1 MSEQPADMP
10 HRADETMSTE
20 SLAAMKTLEMLL
32 DYAIVEGAERKMPDF
47 VYLLRMAREELV
59 QATLNQGVAEELVD
73 ISGPT
78 ANAPDIKK

>member
-1 MSEQPADMP
+1 
-10 HRADETMSTE
+10 MSTE
-20 SLAAMKTLEMLL
+20 SLAAMKTLEMLI

-59 QATLNQGVAEELVD
+59 KATPNQRGAEELVD

-78 ANAPDIKK
+78 SNAPDIKK